1 MRTIAAN
8 TDLGAGTQVAMKD
21 LEIRGAGNML
31 GGEQSGHIEGV
42 GFDLYVRM
50 VSEAVAKIRGEIPS
64 DDDAS
69 SDVRIELPV
78 EAYLPEDY
86 VPSERLRLEIY
97 TKLAASRGE
106 DQREEIR
113 AELRDR
119 YGEIPEVAA
128 RLFRIA
134 QLRDL
139 ARSAG
144 LEEITQ
150 MGRNV
155 RFAPV
160 ALPDSRQARLKR
172 LYPGA
177 MLKPA
182 VRVLMVPVPPAQVG
196 GAMSARPGVMG
207 AAQTS
212 ARLGTGAPMEGDE
225 LLEWVSRLVTAVFIS
240 SVG

>member
-1 MRTIAAN
+1 IVNVGRAIPFIIFVFILIGFSRTIAAN

-50 VSEAVAKIRGEIPS
+50 VSEAVAKMRGEIPG

-106 DQREEIR
+106 AQREEIR

-144 LEEITQ
+144 
-150 MGRNV
+150 
-155 RFAPV
+155 
-160 ALPDSRQARLKR
+160 
-172 LYPGA
+172 
-177 MLKPA
+177 
-182 VRVLMVPVPPAQVG
+182 
-196 GAMSARPGVMG
+196 
-207 AAQTS
+207 
-212 ARLGTGAPMEGDE
+212 
-225 LLEWVSRLVTAVFIS
+225 
-240 SVG
+240 

>member
-1 MRTIAAN
+1 M
-8 TDLGAGTQVAMKD
+8 
-21 LEIRGAGNML
+21 
-31 GGEQSGHIEGV
+31 
-42 GFDLYVRM
+42 
-50 VSEAVAKIRGEIPS
+50 
-64 DDDAS
+64 
-69 SDVRIELPV
+69 

-106 DQREEIR
+106 AQREEIR

-155 RFAPV
+155 RFTPV

-182 VRVLMVPVPPAQVG
+182 VRVLMVPVPPASAAGSGGVG
-196 GAMSARPGVMG
+196 SARRVSLGV
-207 AAQTS
+207 AQTS
-212 ARLGTGAPMEGDE
+212 ARLGSGAPMEGDDV
-225 LLEWVSRLVTAVFIS
+225 LEWVSNLITAVFIS